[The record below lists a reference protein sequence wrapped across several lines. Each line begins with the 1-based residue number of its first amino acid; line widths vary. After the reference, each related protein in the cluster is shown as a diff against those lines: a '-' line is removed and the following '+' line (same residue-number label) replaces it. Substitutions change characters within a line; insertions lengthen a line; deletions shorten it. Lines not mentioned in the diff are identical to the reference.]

1 MSVFIGGSAYNMAQS
16 ISEGYIITSELTFK
30 KFKDADL
37 QTFAFEADRLLR
49 EIRGNQVATEDT
61 QGAQMR
67 QRRLQRVQH
76 AITVAN
82 SVRQKRR

>member
-30 KFKDADL
+30 KFKDSDL
-37 QTFAFEADRLLR
+37 QTFGFEADRLLR
-49 EIRGNQVATEDT
+49 EIRGNQVATEDV
-61 QGAQMR
+61 QGAQLR

-76 AITVAN
+76 AITLAN